1 MVLQP
6 SCAKYSDLEKMM
18 SFPAFVVSMTW
29 TVMLQRVLVRLILF
43 KSPPPTEKSA
53 LRHLFA
59 LIFAL
64 WLDKSAKLPGFALLS
79 LRRLRSY
86 PCALDCP
93 VSRVAEKLSST
104 RDGTKTP
111 RNVPSAGRR
120 LRILFLE
127 TVLNRRSVE
136 TAKSILK
143 SCDI

>member
-93 VSRVAEKLSST
+93 VARVAVKLSST
-104 RDGTKTP
+104 RDGTKTGQ
-111 RNVPSAGRR
+111 NVP
-120 LRILFLE
+120 E
-127 TVLNRRSVE
+127 TVPRGIPGANLALSVPE
-136 TAKSILK
+136 KKASPNTEGL
-143 SCDI
+143 CV